1 MKKKIALVTGASGGI
16 GGACA
21 ELLAQEGYTVLVHGC
36 HGIENAKTLAD
47 RLCAQG
53 YDAHAVC
60 CDLADSESARR
71 MCREI
76 LALYH
81 HVDALALCAGVSH
94 TGLFCDMTDAEWH
107 TVMDVNVSGAFYL
120 IHLFTLFRAPHSNTR
135 RIDRCKG
142 RAGLTACSFLLQN
155 KEPSLFYYS
164 TPSIFFQYNSKNR
177 SEFLVPNY
185 VLPYESTF
193 LPSGCTSMAHNTA
206 YWYGKQCKELRQL
219 LFP

>member
-1 MKKKIALVTGASGGI
+1 MV
-16 GGACA
+16 ACA
-21 ELLAQEGYTVLVHGC
+21 SVSHAFSWGYRATAPRFSPSICNLLSFYC
-36 HGIENAKTLAD
+36 
-47 RLCAQG
+47 
-53 YDAHAVC
+53 
-60 CDLADSESARR
+60 
-71 MCREI
+71 
-76 LALYH
+76 LY
-81 HVDALALCAGVSH
+81 ALCLFWKIELKQFQKASH
-94 TGLFCDMTDAEWH
+94 FPLTIHFVWCIIYTIRLVGWLFDTEKR
-107 TVMDVNVSGAFYL
+107 NEKRKGSVSGAFYL